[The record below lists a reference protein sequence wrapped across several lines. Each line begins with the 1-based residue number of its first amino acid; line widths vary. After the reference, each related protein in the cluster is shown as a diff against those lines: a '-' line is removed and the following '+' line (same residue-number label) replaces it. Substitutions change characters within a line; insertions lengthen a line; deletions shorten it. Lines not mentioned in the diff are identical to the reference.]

1 MLFGIDWLVVGL
13 LLLAGVRAVADA
25 VVDGIAQFRNPGGE
39 VPSVIKRQARADLAQ
54 QNAAARVELA
64 ERQRAAGIPPAPGQ
78 AAADRLA
85 RFIADPPPWP
95 PWVLALASYLGLLL
109 SDRLARARRKHV
121 RKEKVRQARQRGE
134 RPTAGGPG
142 EHYCDSCDVN
152 PVDRK
157 GGTCS
162 SCAPVVKKRCPG
174 CGVHVPAAELR
185 NHDQCETCRRPADG
199 PPEPANPDVPLRLE
213 LPAWMPTD

>member
-1 MLFGIDWLVVGL
+1 MFGFDWLVVGL
-13 LLLAGVRAVADA
+13 LLLAGIRAVGDA
-25 VVDGIAQFRNPGGE
+25 VLDGIALIKNPRGE
-39 VPSVIKRQARADLAQ
+39 APSIVRRQARTDLTQKKAAD
-54 QNAAARVELA
+54 RVELA

-134 RPTAGGPG
+134 RPTTGNPG

-152 PVDRK
+152 PVTRK
-157 GGTCS
+157 GALCPT
-162 SCAPVVKKRCPG
+162 CAPVVHQECPG
-174 CGVHVPAAELR
+174 CGVHVPAAELQD
-185 NHDQCETCRRPADG
+185 HDQCETCRRPADSPPG
-199 PPEPANPDVPLRLE
+199 PADPDVPLHLSLPSW
-213 LPAWMPTD
+213 LPAD